1 MTTDAMPSVHVT
13 GAPRR
18 RMAFS
23 AAAGPRPDERRSRGE
38 PLGYSSLLFSQ
49 STQSSV
55 IPFTLLVRCGTSQL
69 SEPATGVTAG
79 ARAQRSGRLQ
89 QHDAAIRAE
98 ASPIKGGSDFL
109 ATYRWN
115 ANGNK
120 LSSVVAGVARSNLSQ
135 GPALPTKSY
144 ARSKAYAKSASPN
157 SPPS

>member
-1 MTTDAMPSVHVT
+1 
-13 GAPRR
+13 
-18 RMAFS
+18 MAFS

-109 ATYRWN
+109 ATYRWKRKRQQIIV
-115 ANGNK
+115 GGGGRGT
-120 LSSVVAGVARSNLSQ
+120 LQSVARTGFTNQILRQ
-135 GPALPTKSY
+135 IKSL
-144 ARSKAYAKSASPN
+144 R
-157 SPPS
+157 